1 MKFPFVLASA
11 CFISGLLHP
20 ITVHAKA
27 ITISSA
33 DVAIS
38 DGKPPPA
45 TKVKVPP
52 NKERAEEKSNEPAVD
67 QNERVSA
74 PKPQIV
80 TSVAEER
87 TSQRARSFF
96 LLLHILQS
104 AK

>member
-33 DVAIS
+33 EMAIS
-38 DGKPPPA
+38 DAKPRPA
-45 TKVKVPP
+45 TKAKEPP
-52 NKERAEEKSNEPAVD
+52 NKDRAEEESNKPSVD
-67 QNERVSA
+67 QSENVSA
-74 PKPQIV
+74 PKSQV
-80 TSVAEER
+80 TTSVAEER
-87 TSQRARSFF
+87 TSQRARSFL
-96 LLLHILQS
+96 LLLHLLQS

>member
-20 ITVHAKA
+20 VTVHAKA

-33 DVAIS
+33 EMAIS
-38 DGKPPPA
+38 NAKPPPS
-45 TKVKVPP
+45 TKAKAPP
-52 NKERAEEKSNEPAVD
+52 NKDAEEESNKPAVD
-67 QNERVSA
+67 QTENVST
-74 PKPQIV
+74 PKPQIA

-87 TSQRARSFF
+87 TIQRARSFF
-96 LLLHILQS
+96 LLLHILQT

>member
-33 DVAIS
+33 EVAIN
-38 DGKPPPA
+38 DGKPPSA
-45 TKVKVPP
+45 TKAKVPP
-52 NKERAEEKSNEPAVD
+52 NKDRAEEESNKPAVD
-67 QNERVSA
+67 QSGNVST
-74 PKPQIV
+74 PKSQV
-80 TSVAEER
+80 TTNVAEER